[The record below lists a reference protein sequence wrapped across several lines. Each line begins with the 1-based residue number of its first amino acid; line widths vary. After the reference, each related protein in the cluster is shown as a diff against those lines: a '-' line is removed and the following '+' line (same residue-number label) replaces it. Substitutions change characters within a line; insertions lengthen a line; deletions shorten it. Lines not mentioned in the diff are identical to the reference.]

1 MIKHI
6 VLFSFKDSF
15 TSVEIDN
22 LFVSLGDLKKL
33 IPQIKSYSYGK
44 NNSNEN
50 LNHNL
55 DYGVV
60 MDFETELDRDFYL
73 KHAEHMKIVQEVI
86 LPNLKDGV
94 NSVLVLDYKY

>member
-15 TSVEIDN
+15 TAIEIEK
-22 LFVSLGDLKKL
+22 LYLSLGHLKTF

-50 LNHNL
+50 LSHNF
-55 DYGVV
+55 DYGFV
-60 MDFETELDRDFYL
+60 MEFESEIERDFYL
-73 KHAEHMKIVQEVI
+73 KHAEHLKIVNEI
-86 LPNLKDGV
+86 IHPNLKNGLD
-94 NSVLVLDYKY
+94 SVLVLDFKY